1 MTRLAGRGIHAR
13 LSLLLLTGLLV
24 LAATADPAAAKGKA
38 PAVLSPVAFYIAD
51 APQPVLATDGKIHLA
66 YELRFDNQSNLE
78 VSAASVQAR
87 SRGRAIGSRFSGTL
101 LESVLR
107 IDGGFNGLTI
117 PPGGSGTIFM
127 DVAYSP
133 RAKPPRSLLHRIVL
147 DGQAPGDP
155 AAQQT
160 FAFTGVPTAVGQRP
174 AIELSPPLRGPNW
187 VVSNGCCSPP
197 NAHRGATLAVNG
209 TAHAPERFAIDFV
222 QLNGADRLFSGPLAL
237 NSSYAYFGAPIHSAT
252 AGTVIRVHDGLPE
265 QTPGALPAGATVQNA
280 GGNYVVV
287 AIGRGR
293 YVFYAHLQPGSIR
306 VEKGESVRV
315 GEILGRLGN
324 TGNTDAPH
332 LHFHIMDSPS
342 PLEANGL
349 PFTFTTMSGEGRVS
363 QPGVLQTGAVVPINR
378 RAFTGKRR
386 GQMPMNEQVVGFP
399 R

>member
-1 MTRLAGRGIHAR
+1 MKSIRAR
-13 LSLLLLTGLLV
+13 LGLFLLASLLLV
-24 LAATADPAAAKGKA
+24 AVTASPAAAKGKA

-51 APQPVLATDGKIHLA
+51 APQPVLATDGKMHLA
-66 YELRFDNQSNLE
+66 YELRFDNQSDLE
-78 VSAASVQAR
+78 VSAASVQAL
-87 SRGRAIGSRFSGTL
+87 SRGKAIGSRFSGTL

-133 RAKPPRSLLHRIVL
+133 KAKQPRSLLHRIVL
-147 DGQAPGDP
+147 VGQAPGQP

-160 FAFTGVPTAVGQRP
+160 FAFTGVPTAVAQRP
-174 AIELSPPLRGPNW
+174 AIERGPGW

-197 NAHRGATLAVNG
+197 NAHRGATLAING

-222 QLNGADRLFSGPLAL
+222 QLNGEDRLFSGPLGL

-252 AGTVIRVHDGLPE
+252 PGTVVRVHDGLPE
-265 QTPGALPAGATVQNA
+265 QTPGALPAAATVQNA

-293 YVFYAHLQPGSIR
+293 YAFYAHMQPGSIR
-306 VEKGESVRV
+306 VKKGDRVRS
-315 GEILGRLGN
+315 GEVLGRLGN
-324 TGNTDAPH
+324 TGNTDAAH

-349 PFTFTTMSGEGRVS
+349 PFTFTTMSGEGHVS
-363 QPGVLQTGAVVPINR
+363 QPGVLQTGAIVPVDR
-378 RAFTGKRR
+378 AAFTGRRR

>member
-1 MTRLAGRGIHAR
+1 MKSTRAR
-13 LSLLLLTGLLV
+13 LGLLLLTFLLV
-24 LAATADPAAAKGKA
+24 VAATAGPAAAKGKA

-51 APQPVLATDGKIHLA
+51 APQPVLATDGKMHLA

-78 VSAASVQAR
+78 VSALSVQAR
-87 SRGRAIGSRFSGTL
+87 SGGKAIGSRFSGAL

-133 RAKPPRSLLHRIVL
+133 QATTPRSLQHRIVL
-147 DGQAPGDP
+147 VGQPPGQP

-160 FAFTGVPTAVGQRP
+160 FAFTGVPTAVAQRP
-174 AIELSPPLRGPNW
+174 AIEVAPPLRGPGW

-197 NAHRGATLAVNG
+197 NAHRGATLAING

-222 QLNGADRLFSGPLAL
+222 QLNGEDRLFSGPLGL
-237 NSSYAYFGAPIHSAT
+237 NSSYAYFGTPIHSAT
-252 AGTVIRVHDGLPE
+252 PGTVVRVHDGLPE

-287 AIGRGR
+287 AIGHGR
-293 YVFYAHLQPGSIR
+293 YAFYAHMQPGSLR
-306 VEKGESVRV
+306 VNKGDRVRA
-315 GEILGRLGN
+315 GEVIGLLGN
-324 TGNTDAPH
+324 TGNTDAAH

-349 PFTFTTMSGEGRVS
+349 PFTFTTMTGEGRVT
-363 QPGVLQTGAVVPINR
+363 QPGVLQTGAVVPIDR
-378 RAFTGKRR
+378 GAFTGKRQ

-399 R
+399 VAVG